1 MPIKRQP
8 LSLKARALQALAL
21 REHSASELRRKLLR
35 TPRWPRHQ
43 AGDAGPPAAAPV
55 AAPAAAPA
63 NEADI
68 KADTEADRASAAAE
82 VDALLQELQAQG
94 LLSPERFIESRVH
107 ARSARF
113 GNRRIQA
120 ELAQHGLQLDPDTAQ
135 ALRASELE
143 RARAVWARRYAPAS
157 SPAPVPP
164 PTPVPAAEVARQ
176 MRFLAARGFSPEVIR
191 RVVKGSPDE
200 D

>member
-35 TPRWPRHQ
+35 TPRRPRPQ
-43 AGDAGPPAAAPV
+43 AGDAGPPAAAP
-55 AAPAAAPA
+55 AT
-63 NEADI
+63 E
-68 KADTEADRASAAAE
+68 ADTETDRASAAAE

>member
-35 TPRWPRHQ
+35 TPRRPRPQ
-43 AGDAGPPAAAPV
+43 AGDAGPPAAS
-55 AAPAAAPA
+55 PAAAPA
-63 NEADI
+63 TEAI
-68 KADTEADRASAAAE
+68 IEANTEADRASAAAE

>member
-1 MPIKRQP
+1 MSFKRQP
-8 LSLKARALQALAL
+8 PSLKARALQALAL

-35 TPRWPRHQ
+35 APRRPTLQ
-43 AGDAGPPAAAPV
+43 GGNAAPPGDPPA
-55 AAPAAAPA
+55 
-63 NEADI
+63 
-68 KADTEADRASAAAE
+68 TEADPKADQASAAAE

-107 ARSARF
+107 ARASRF

-120 ELAQHGLQLDPDTAQ
+120 ELAQHGLQLDAQTAQ

-143 RARAVWARRYAPAS
+143 RARAVWARRYAPDSSAEAS
-157 SPAPVPP
+157 KSSTPLQPA
-164 PTPVPAAEVARQ
+164 EIARQ

-191 RVVKGSPDE
+191 RVVKGSLDE

>member
-35 TPRWPRHQ
+35 TPRRPRPQ
-43 AGDAGPPAAAPV
+43 AGDAGP
-55 AAPAAAPA
+55 PAAAPA

>member
-1 MPIKRQP
+1 MPTKRQP

-21 REHSASELRRKLLR
+21 REHSAAELRRKLLR
-35 TPRWPRHQ
+35 APRRLGPQ
-43 AGDAGPPAAAPV
+43 AAGEAAPTDP
-55 AAPAAAPA
+55 AAPASAEAA
-63 NEADI
+63 
-68 KADTEADRASAAAE
+68 
-82 VDALLQELQAQG
+82 VDALIAQLQAQG

-107 ARSARF
+107 ARAARF

-120 ELAQHGLQLDPDTAQ
+120 ELAQHGLRLDATSTQ

-143 RARAVWARRYAPAS
+143 RARAVWARRYAPAPATA
-157 SPAPVPP
+157 PAP
-164 PTPVPAAEVARQ
+164 AEVARQ

-191 RVVKGSPDE
+191 RVVKGSTDE

>member
-1 MPIKRQP
+1 MPTKRQP

-35 TPRWPRHQ
+35 TPRRPRPQ
-43 AGDAGPPAAAPV
+43 AGDAGPPAAAP
-55 AAPAAAPA
+55 AAAPA
-63 NEADI
+63 TEADI
-68 KADTEADRASAAAE
+68 EADTEADRASAAAE

-176 MRFLAARGFSPEVIR
+176 MRFLAARGFSPDVIR

>member
-35 TPRWPRHQ
+35 TPRRPRPQ
-43 AGDAGPPAAAPV
+43 AGDAGPPAAAP
-55 AAPAAAPA
+55 AAAPA
-63 NEADI
+63 TEADI
-68 KADTEADRASAAAE
+68 EADRASAAAE